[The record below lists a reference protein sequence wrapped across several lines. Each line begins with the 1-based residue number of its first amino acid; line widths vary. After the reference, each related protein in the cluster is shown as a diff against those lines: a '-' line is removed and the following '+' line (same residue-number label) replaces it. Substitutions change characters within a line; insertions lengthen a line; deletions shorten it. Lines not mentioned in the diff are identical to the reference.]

1 MTDRTAPS
9 SDARKRHH
17 ERDMADAHATARA
30 RDARVEESFEERA
43 ERYGLD
49 WDVVAH
55 LMSEQPTRR
64 AYRTRTQAIDPETG
78 TFTPLT
84 QEPDMTDQPEPYD
97 FHDEAHRALLN
108 DDLSKGWQAGLHALL
123 AIHDTLA
130 EIRDRLPERTEV
142 KVAPFNPDVI
152 ARNLDAIKHEL
163 ETPMRGH
170 GECCEPAP
178 TDDLP
183 GEPVEVEPE
192 KTHPCPGCGTFTGER
207 VCNSC
212 WGTSDDPEAGYSQA
226 ECIEDVPAPAD
237 DGLAEWEREL
247 FRPAICCGKCPP
259 IVGGGY
265 DCTCEGNPK
274 CRCGSVRFGY
284 PDHICTKPPRHEG
297 PHGYAGVFWSEP
309 GPADDLPGE
318 PVEPGDLRA
327 GDRVAFMWGDERIT
341 GTLVSVHGVLRSNAP
356 ASSGYTPNVVWDGEW
371 HGGISDVR
379 LIERAPRE
387 DEDRDEALA
396 RHSDDAN
403 CEWAQYRKDYG
414 VDPTVATHKAFHAGF
429 KAARE
434 HIEAEEAENHP
445 VGCGQMIRDVR
456 DGDGFVTGRDLAFGS
471 PTFSAFIFGAGPA
484 K

>member
-1 MTDRTAPS
+1 MTTT
-9 SDARKRHH
+9 DARKRN
-17 ERDMADAHATARA
+17 RDMADAHATARA

-142 KVAPFNPDVI
+142 KVAPFDPDLVAANI
-152 ARNLDAIKHEL
+152 AALKHEL

-183 GEPVEVEPE
+183 GEPVEP
-192 KTHPCPGCGTFTGER
+192 
-207 VCNSC
+207 
-212 WGTSDDPEAGYSQA
+212 
-226 ECIEDVPAPAD
+226 
-237 DGLAEWEREL
+237 
-247 FRPAICCGKCPP
+247 
-259 IVGGGY
+259 
-265 DCTCEGNPK
+265 
-274 CRCGSVRFGY
+274 
-284 PDHICTKPPRHEG
+284 
-297 PHGYAGVFWSEP
+297 
-309 GPADDLPGE
+309 
-318 PVEPGDLRA
+318 
-327 GDRVAFMWGDERIT
+327 
-341 GTLVSVHGVLRSNAP
+341 
-356 ASSGYTPNVVWDGEW
+356 
-371 HGGISDVR
+371 
-379 LIERAPRE
+379 
-387 DEDRDEALA
+387 DEALA
-396 RHSDDAN
+396 RVIFGDAFGSH
-403 CEWAQYRKDYG
+403 EGLRLAQLD
-414 VDPTVATHKAFHAGF
+414 VALM
-429 KAARE
+429 ARE

-456 DGDGFVTGRDLAFGS
+456 DGDGFVTTIDGVMIAKTDSWNDLTERAKKAEAEAKHLRERLDALRADLSPGGLIWTVDAALRRDDERA
-471 PTFSAFIFGAGPA
+471 AKVPA
-484 K
+484 P

>member
-84 QEPDMTDQPEPYD
+84 QEPDMTKHDR
-97 FHDEAHRALLN
+97 HDELVALLN
-108 DDLSKGWQAGLHALL
+108 KISEESVTASNVLADVLDLL
-123 AIHDTLA
+123 
-130 EIRDRLPERTEV
+130 RDRLPERVEV
-142 KVAPFNPDVI
+142 RVAPFDPDLI
-152 ARNLDAIKHEL
+152 ARNLEAIKHEAK
-163 ETPMRGH
+163 TPMSGH
-170 GECCEPAP
+170 GECC
-178 TDDLP
+178 
-183 GEPVEVEPE
+183 
-192 KTHPCPGCGTFTGER
+192 
-207 VCNSC
+207 
-212 WGTSDDPEAGYSQA
+212 
-226 ECIEDVPAPAD
+226 
-237 DGLAEWEREL
+237 
-247 FRPAICCGKCPP
+247 
-259 IVGGGY
+259 
-265 DCTCEGNPK
+265 
-274 CRCGSVRFGY
+274 
-284 PDHICTKPPRHEG
+284 
-297 PHGYAGVFWSEP
+297 EP

-327 GDRVAFMWGDERIT
+327 GDRVAFTYDGERIAC
-341 GTLVSVHGVLRSNAP
+341 TLVSEQDGALLRSD
-356 ASSGYTPNVVWDGEW
+356 TPNSRGFFPSVVSRGDAW
-371 HGGISDVR
+371 IYVVTDVR

-387 DEDRDEALA
+387 DDDPDEALA

-456 DGDGFVTGRDLAFGS
+456 DGDGFVTTIDGVMIAKTDSWNDLTERAKKAEAEAKHLRERLDALRADLSPGGLIWTVDAALRRDDERA
-471 PTFSAFIFGAGPA
+471 AKVPA
-484 K
+484 P